1 MSNTNYKDNEPE
13 NYDNMR
19 DNRRSLKSSDGNR
32 VTEQEG
38 MMLKQE
44 YSASVLQQNKS
55 YCNGKSL
62 KSNDAKVST
71 SPNNN
76 ELVFC
81 NKM

>member
-1 MSNTNYKDNEPE
+1 MSNTNSKMNEIE
-13 NYDNMR
+13 SYGNVIGR
-19 DNRRSLKSSDGNR
+19 GGSSKSSDGNR
-32 VTEQEG
+32 AMEQEG